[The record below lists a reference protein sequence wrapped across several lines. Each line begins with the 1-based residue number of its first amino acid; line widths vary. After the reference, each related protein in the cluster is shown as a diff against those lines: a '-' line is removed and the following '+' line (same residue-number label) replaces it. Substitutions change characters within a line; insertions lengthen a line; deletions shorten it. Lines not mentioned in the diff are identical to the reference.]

1 MARPDG
7 GGPMS
12 HQHAGLLH
20 RVKALLRPALE
31 PAPRAAAPAPS
42 PDEPGLEALRERV
55 GRLETMVEGLQDAL
69 YRHSLREDERIE
81 ELRTRLDPKALAQ
94 ALSDDARRRGL

>member
-1 MARPDG
+1 MRRPDG

-20 RVKALLRPALE
+20 RVKALLRPAVE
-31 PAPRAAAPAPS
+31 PAPGEATRAPS
-42 PDEPGLEALRERV
+42 ADEPGLEALRERV

-69 YRHSLREDERIE
+69 YRQAVREDERIE
-81 ELRTRLDPKALAQ
+81 DLRARLEPDVIAR